1 MDRRASHEIDEVVA
15 VVGHHDQFLVEKLE
29 EELRV
34 FETRPATMDH
44 VIRFVSCG
52 VRCRAQVRAQAFVD
66 QKPHVR
72 SNARSRPRCARGRA
86 SVGRGEGASLRT

>member
-44 VIRFVSCG
+44 VIRFVS
-52 VRCRAQVRAQAFVD
+52 
-66 QKPHVR
+66 
-72 SNARSRPRCARGRA
+72 
-86 SVGRGEGASLRT
+86 